1 MPGTHGQQGRDAFAP
16 RSDQGEAWPAATCRD
31 QADEGGR
38 GCGGAAQRRHQGTL
52 HQDFPGLVLVLVV
65 PTSRPP
71 PHPPPQAGEGKSKY
85 PRPFAGEDRVG
96 AFDVS
101 LPVLLAFSAALCVL
115 ILLPLSWLGY
125 YSIHDRAGG
134 LTAANFVAL
143 ATDPTFLD
151 PLVTTVILAV
161 SSAVICC
168 AVAAPMGW
176 LVARTDM
183 PLRGTVRALVT
194 ASFVTP
200 PFLGAIAWELLAAP
214 NSGLLNKVYRAV
226 TGAPQDEHLFN
237 IYSLEGLIF
246 VISCYTFPYVFVLLA
261 NALDRIPG
269 DLEDASAILGARTW
283 TTARRITIPL
293 ALPALLAGAII
304 AFLQAMTLF
313 GSPAI
318 LAIPAGFHTMT
329 TKIWSLFNYPPK
341 PELAAAASVPLLVL
355 TVALLRAENLIL
367 GRRGY
372 SVVGGKQGNPRLVR
386 LGALKWAALAFV
398 FLVLMCPVFLPYGA
412 LLNATFSRVATS
424 FVTFD
429 NFTLHN
435 IHFVF
440 FELSATQLAVKNTFL
455 LGVASATIG
464 TIMAVVIA
472 YLTTRRAV
480 RGYRALGFLATAP
493 VAIPG
498 IVLGVGLFLSYARPP
513 LVLYGTLWILLL
525 AFVTIALPAAYQQL
539 QSAFRSVHTDLE
551 DASRILGSTRLRT
564 LRDITAPLLRTSV
577 IATWCFI
584 FVGVIRELS
593 AAIMLFTSETKV
605 ISVLIFDLNES
616 GDLGA
621 ISVLGL
627 IMLAITFAV
636 VIAVNRIPGFGD
648 ARLRNA

>member
-1 MPGTHGQQGRDAFAP
+1 MTIALPAAEAAP
-16 RSDQGEAWPAATCRD
+16 RTHKLDLSWPILILFAA
-31 QADEGGR
+31 
-38 GCGGAAQRRHQGTL
+38 
-52 HQDFPGLVLVLVV
+52 VLIVLIVLPMSWLLYYSFV
-65 PTSRPP
+65 
-71 PHPPPQAGEGKSKY
+71 
-85 PRPFAGEDRVG
+85 DRTG
-96 AFDVS
+96 AFTLGNFKTLVTD
-101 LPVLLAFSAALCVL
+101 PVFVDPLITTL
-115 ILLPLSWLGY
+115 IL
-125 YSIHDRAGG
+125 
-134 LTAANFVAL
+134 
-143 ATDPTFLD
+143 AT
-151 PLVTTVILAV
+151 
-161 SSAVICC
+161 SSSVICC
-168 AVAAPMGW
+168 AFAAPMGW
-176 LVARTDM
+176 LVARTDI
-183 PLRGTVRALVT
+183 PLRRTVRALVT

-214 NSGLLNKVYRAV
+214 NSGLLNKIYRAV
-226 TGAPQDEHLFN
+226 TGVPQDEYLLN
-237 IYSLEGLIF
+237 IYSLPGLIF

-269 DLEDASAILGARTW
+269 DLEDASSILGGRAW

-293 ALPALLAGAII
+293 ALPALLAGALV

-341 PELAAAASVPLLVL
+341 PELAAAASLPLLFL
-355 TVALLRAENLIL
+355 TVALLRAEHVIL

-372 SVVGGKQGNPRLVR
+372 SVVGGKQGDPRLIK
-386 LGALKWAALAFV
+386 LGRFKWVALAFIFV
-398 FLVLMCPVFLPYGA
+398 ILMCPVFLPYGA
-412 LLNATFSRVATS
+412 LLNATFSKVATS
-424 FVTFD
+424 FVWFG

-435 IHFVF
+435 IEFVF
-440 FELSATQLAVKNTFL
+440 FELSATKLALKNTFI
-455 LGVASATIG
+455 LGTASATIG
-464 TIMAVVIA
+464 TIMALVIA
-472 YLTTRRAV
+472 YVTTRRAI

-525 AFVTIALPAAYQQL
+525 AFVTIALPAAYQQM

-551 DASRILGSTRLRT
+551 DASRILGSSRLRT

-627 IMLAITFAV
+627 MMLAITFAV